1 MGQCAGKRETT
12 WLEKI
17 PLETLTRS
25 NQKDF
30 ETPLPELGIIQ
41 ESQYSD
47 HNFFNTANPPQNKP
61 EISTIRSLIE
71 SNDAGVARHAL
82 EDWIQNNPDDSESI
96 AVLLETIDPNEEP
109 YLHSHYSSILLSLD
123 KGSTIHLANLFSNSY
138 SQLKSSNSYSI
149 TGLTSEFSSIIE
161 KSPGSHPK
169 KFLVQQFYLVS
180 LQQVSI
186 HLLLMISISP
196 F

>member
-1 MGQCAGKRETT
+1 MGQCMQESREAT

-25 NQKDF
+25 NQKILKLLF
-30 ETPLPELGIIQ
+30 RVRIIQ

-138 SQLKSSNSYSI
+138 SQLNRP
-149 TGLTSEFSSIIE
+149 THTRLRANF
-161 KSPGSHPK
+161 
-169 KFLVQQFYLVS
+169 
-180 LQQVSI
+180 
-186 HLLLMISISP
+186 
-196 F
+196 